1 MQAESF
7 TGGCLCGAV
16 RYQAAG
22 AATNLC
28 FCHCTSCR
36 RAIGAPMVPWGTF
49 AVERL
54 VITRGRLMQY
64 HSSPNVTR
72 GFCAECGSSLTYQHD
87 DRNSE
92 IDVTLSTLD
101 DPVALVPDAHIW
113 VEDKPSWVVIA
124 DGRPQFARSRAG
136 ES

>member
-1 MQAESF
+1 
-7 TGGCLCGAV
+7 
-16 RYQAAG
+16 
-22 AATNLC
+22 
-28 FCHCTSCR
+28 
-36 RAIGAPMVPWGTF
+36 
-49 AVERL
+49 
-54 VITRGRLMQY
+54 MQY

-101 DPVALVPDAHIW
+101 DSAALVPDAHIW

-124 DGRPQFARSRAG
+124 DGRPQFARSRTG